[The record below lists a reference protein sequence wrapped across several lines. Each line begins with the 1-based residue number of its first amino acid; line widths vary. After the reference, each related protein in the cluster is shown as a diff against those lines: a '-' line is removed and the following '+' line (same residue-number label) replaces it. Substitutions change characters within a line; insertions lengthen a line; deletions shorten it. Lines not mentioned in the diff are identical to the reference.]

1 MMAGAETQAG
11 TKKQH
16 RWLKVSIIPV
26 LAAIVT
32 AAGMYYALSAYFM
45 GEAEENIKNILLS
58 HRAVHHYIQKVMHPA
73 FYKARDNG
81 EVPKDYYAPEL
92 FSSSFFVRVMHQFHN
107 DERRKAGLS
116 EVYYKLA
123 SDNPR
128 NPVNKADEHESNLIR
143 MFNEQR
149 NRKEFRSVIDLE
161 GKKYLYYAIPFLET
175 NKACIRCHGKRSD
188 APEGLQ
194 RIYSGSGG
202 FNEQAGKIRAIE
214 SIRTPISN
222 EISAL
227 SIAASALTVFVIAA
241 LVLLFYNKKLRYAV
255 TDQTVDLK
263 KEIEERIRAE
273 ELLKE
278 SEENY
283 RALAEL
289 TSDYVHRCLRKGD
302 APFRIQWRGGAVKAI
317 SGYSEEEIFAKG
329 CWLPVVHPDDREEVM
344 AYLFSLTPGDRK
356 NIEFRMTTKE
366 GNIRWIAETSV
377 CTAGVNDGE
386 LILFG
391 SATDITERKLAEDEL
406 KESRDHISR
415 LLEAT
420 DQGIYGI
427 DMNGDC
433 TFMNKAGL
441 DNLGYQLD
449 ECIGQNMHSLIHHS
463 YTDGRPY
470 PEEICPISLAKLTGE
485 GCRISSE
492 VLWRKDGSS
501 FPAEYSSYPIKVNG
515 NILGAVVTMTDITHR
530 LQIEEEKVKLEKQ
543 LLQSQKMESVGR
555 LAGGIAHDF
564 NNMLSVI
571 MGHAE
576 LALMRTNEPDRL
588 HANLLQIRNAAERSA
603 DLTRQLLAFARKQTI
618 APQILDLNETVEGML
633 KMLKR
638 LIGEDIQLNWYPASN
653 LWLINMDTS
662 QIDQILANLCVNAR
676 DAISGIGK
684 ITIETVNKY
693 LGDDYCAQHE
703 GYIAGEYIRLTV
715 SDNGSGMD
723 KETLSNIFEPF
734 FTTKGIG
741 EGTGLG
747 LATVY
752 GIVKQNNGFIN
763 VYSEPGSGTSF
774 SIYLPRYQ
782 GEKEKAA
789 AAVTQALIPKGSES
803 ILLVEDEPSIV
814 EIITMIL
821 SGQGYTLLSATRP
834 SEAIRMA
841 EEHDGRI
848 SLLITDVIMPDMNG
862 RDLAKQLQS
871 KFPELKCLFMSG
883 YTANV
888 IAHHGVLDDGVH
900 FIQKP
905 FTLSAI
911 AAKVREVLDKLAS

>member
-1 MMAGAETQAG
+1 MAD
-11 TKKQH
+11 
-16 RWLKVSIIPV
+16 
-26 LAAIVT
+26 AA
-32 AAGMYYALSAYFM
+32 
-45 GEAEENIKNILLS
+45 
-58 HRAVHHYIQKVMHPA
+58 
-73 FYKARDNG
+73 
-81 EVPKDYYAPEL
+81 
-92 FSSSFFVRVMHQFHN
+92 
-107 DERRKAGLS
+107 
-116 EVYYKLA
+116 
-123 SDNPR
+123 
-128 NPVNKADEHESNLIR
+128 
-143 MFNEQR
+143 
-149 NRKEFRSVIDLE
+149 
-161 GKKYLYYAIPFLET
+161 
-175 NKACIRCHGKRSD
+175 
-188 APEGLQ
+188 
-194 RIYSGSGG
+194 
-202 FNEQAGKIRAIE
+202 
-214 SIRTPISN
+214 
-222 EISAL
+222 
-227 SIAASALTVFVIAA
+227 
-241 LVLLFYNKKLRYAV
+241 
-255 TDQTVDLK
+255 
-263 KEIEERIRAE
+263 IEERIRAE

-283 RALAEL
+283 RTLAEL

-302 APFRIQWRGGAVKAI
+302 APFRIQWMSGAVKVI

-377 CTAGVNDGE
+377 CTAGANDGE

-391 SATDITERKLAEDEL
+391 SATDITERKLAEEAL
-406 KESRDHISR
+406 RESRDNISR

-427 DMNGDC
+427 DMNGAC
-433 TFMNKAGL
+433 TFMNKAAL
-441 DNLGYQLD
+441 ENLGYRLD
-449 ECIGQNMHSLIHHS
+449 ECIGRNMHSLIHHS
-463 YTDGRPY
+463 HPDGRPY

-485 GCRISSE
+485 GCRIASE

-530 LQIEEEKVKLEKQ
+530 LQIEEEKAKLEKQ
-543 LLQSQKMESVGR
+543 LLQSQKLESVGR
-555 LAGGIAHDF
+555 LAGGVAHDF

-571 MGHAE
+571 LGYAE
-576 LALMRTNEPDRL
+576 LALMRTVETDRL
-588 HANLLQIRNAAERSA
+588 HAYLLQIRKAAERSA

-618 APQILDLNETVEGML
+618 APKILDLNETVEGML
-633 KMLKR
+633 KMLQR
-638 LIGEDIQLNWYPASN
+638 LIGEDIQLNWCPASN
-653 LWLINMDTS
+653 LWLLKMDTS

-684 ITIETVNKY
+684 ITIETENRY
-693 LGDDYCAQHE
+693 LGDDYCAHNE
-703 GYIAGEYIRLTV
+703 GFIVGEYVRLTV

-723 KETLSNIFEPF
+723 KATLANIFEPF
-734 FTTKGIG
+734 FTTKGLG
-741 EGTGLG
+741 EETGLG

-774 SIYLPRYQ
+774 SIYLPRYL
-782 GEKEKAA
+782 GAKDWSAET
-789 AAVTQALIPKGSES
+789 VTQAPIPKGSES
-803 ILLVEDEPSIV
+803 ILLVEDEPVIV

-821 SGQGYTLLSATRP
+821 SGQGYTLLSATSP
-834 SEAIRMA
+834 SDAIRMA

-862 RDLAKQLQS
+862 RDLAKHLQS
-871 KFPELKCLFMSG
+871 KFPELKCLYMSG

-911 AAKVREVLDKLAS
+911 AAKVRGVLDNC